1 MLSIEDLKRKK
12 ERRSQEVVEERI
24 RQKSLSE
31 FKADSPNVPRK
42 SDKSSPGDRLET
54 EIYRVIEEH
63 DSLLQL
69 LSERGQ
75 NPDSNTASTSTLSGS
90 AYKSGNKVPKGDKTV
105 IEELKVSNEQLR
117 QLVHQLFG
125 ELEKT
130 QLEKKLLEKEVES
143 LKLKLSNQG
152 EECSLSS
159 LPPLPQPPFNIIY

>member
-12 ERRSQEVVEERI
+12 ERRSQEVVEERM

-31 FKADSPNVPRK
+31 LKGDPSVGRK
-42 SDKSSPGDRLET
+42 SEKCGSGDRLET

-75 NPDSNTASTSTLSGS
+75 NPDSSTVSASTLSGS
-90 AYKSGNKVPKGDKTV
+90 AYKSGNKIPKGDKTV

-117 QLVHQLFG
+117 MLVHQLFG

-130 QLEKKLLEKEVES
+130 QLDKMLLEKEVQS
-143 LKLKLSNQG
+143 LKLRLSNQG
-152 EECSLSS
+152 EESSLSA